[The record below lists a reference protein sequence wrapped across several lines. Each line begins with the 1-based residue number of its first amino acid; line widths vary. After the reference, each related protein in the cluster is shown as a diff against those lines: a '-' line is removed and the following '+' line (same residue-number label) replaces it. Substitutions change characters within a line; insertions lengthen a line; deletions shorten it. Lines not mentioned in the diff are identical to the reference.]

1 MYLIRESK
9 EWVSTDSK
17 VNPTSAPA
25 PPRLL
30 QMNSLKFAHSSKL
43 ICLLFKTATLEEMSL
58 DGQAPFPELESENCR
73 QSAWDLT
80 VPQGRDLLA
89 NTLGLQPP
97 RDNPHRLPYHK
108 QEAAKG

>member
-1 MYLIRESK
+1 MYLILESK
-9 EWVSTDSK
+9 EWVSIDSK

-30 QMNSLKFAHSSKL
+30 QMNSL
-43 ICLLFKTATLEEMSL
+43 ICKTATLEEMSL
-58 DGQAPFPELESENCR
+58 DGRAPFPELESENCR
-73 QSAWDLT
+73 QSARDLT

-89 NTLGLQPP
+89 NTLGLQLPC
-97 RDNPHRLPYHK
+97 DNPRLLPYHK